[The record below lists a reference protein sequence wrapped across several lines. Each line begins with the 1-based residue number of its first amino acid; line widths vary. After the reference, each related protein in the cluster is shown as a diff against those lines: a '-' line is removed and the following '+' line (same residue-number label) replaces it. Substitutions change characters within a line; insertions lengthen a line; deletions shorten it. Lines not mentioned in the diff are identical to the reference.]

1 MDPTIEKAKQGD
13 MSAME
18 DLVRKHYPTVYR
30 FCARRLGCDI
40 ARDIAQETFIA
51 ATRSIRRFNEKSAF
65 ATWLLSIAN
74 NMCRNAARRRRL
86 EMASP
91 DGWLN
96 ASLISPESSIVDRE
110 TLRRALHN
118 LTPEQR
124 EAVLLHEVEG
134 LSYSEAA
141 QVLGVPEG
149 TVKSRLHFAFLKL
162 RVILQNEQEVLK

>member
-1 MDPTIEKAKQGD
+1 MDSTIDKAKQGD
-13 MSAME
+13 VSAME
-18 DLVRKHYPTVYR
+18 DLVREHYPTVYR

-51 ATRSIRRFNEKSAF
+51 ATRSIRKFNEKSAF
-65 ATWLLSIAN
+65 TTWLLSIAN
-74 NMCRNAARRRRL
+74 NMCRNAARRKRL
-86 EMASP
+86 EMTSP

-96 ASLISPESSIVDRE
+96 ASSISPESSIVDRE

-124 EAVLLHEVEG
+124 EAVLLHEIEG